1 MNAQFDEEVVHLPNI
16 SCISMRVQDGSR
28 GHGVP
33 NIDGGDLIAAS
44 RRQPQDVDVLAVGER
59 VHEKKPSGVVR
70 N

>member
-1 MNAQFDEEVVHLPNI
+1 
-16 SCISMRVQDGSR
+16 MRVQDGRR

-44 RRQPQDVDVLAVGER
+44 RGQPQDVDVLAVGER